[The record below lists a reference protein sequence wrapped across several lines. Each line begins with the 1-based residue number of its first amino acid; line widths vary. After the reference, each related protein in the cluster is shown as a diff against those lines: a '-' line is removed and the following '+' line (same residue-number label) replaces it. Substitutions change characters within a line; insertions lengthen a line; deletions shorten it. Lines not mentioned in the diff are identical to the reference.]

1 MTQLSTTTIKAMRI
15 KDDSPYKCPE
25 VILLDEKHWSYIR
38 RRYGISPRELEVAK
52 LVCRGFSNKEIA
64 KSLKI
69 KDDTVKTHL
78 RNIYR
83 RIRVKNKVTLL
94 LRFIYDVSKLFNG
107 SNNAAL
113 IPIMDEEKYTPQN
126 TSST

>member
-1 MTQLSTTTIKAMRI
+1 MTQLPGSIIEDFGIKG
-15 KDDSPYKCPE
+15 DSPYKNPE

-38 RRYGISPRELEVAK
+38 RRYRISPRELEVAK
-52 LVCRGFSNKEIA
+52 LVCHGFSNKEIA
-64 KSLKI
+64 KKLKI

-94 LRFIYDVSKLFNG
+94 LKFIYDVNKLFNE
-107 SNNAAL
+107 SENTAL
-113 IPIMDEEKYTPQN
+113 IPITDIEKSMP
-126 TSST
+126 